1 MIRKLTV
8 AVPVA
13 LALLIGCDGGDI
25 NISPT
30 NTDNSVDNS
39 QTTTGGGGSSNPCAN
54 YTDPSSNT
62 LVQGNF
68 DGSNCAYPA
77 EFVGVGNP
85 LLVDVTIPFI
95 TGIHIF
101 EDSLFVGQ
109 NVDSGAALGDGEGP
123 TLTIRAGNTL
133 AFLDSADYVLIN
145 RGSRMIARG
154 TQSAPITFTAF
165 TDAVLDQ
172 AGAEDVS
179 LWGGIQINGNGITN
193 NCTNE
198 ERASNQCHVLTEG
211 QPSNYGG
218 NNNEDSSGVL
228 SYVVTKHS
236 GFEVAPGDELN
247 GITFNAVGSGTQID
261 HVQVYSTF
269 DDGLEWFGGAVS
281 VSNVVVVFSRDDSL
295 DYSDGWVG
303 GITNA
308 LVIQQQFDGNRCVEA
323 DNIGS
328 GRSSAGESLDFAP
341 ISNPTINGLTC
352 IVSVNDNGTHG
363 DAEGLLLRLGA
374 RGQYNN
380 VLVYSGY
387 AEVASATGSNE
398 CFEIQND
405 LTLDAAQRGDTV
417 ISNSVIACSEAT
429 RGSLNNGDTL
439 QQWILNQSSAGANYD
454 FNSGNVVIT
463 DATNANLSILE
474 PQSFLTD
481 NYDPSADVTT
491 ITLPDGI
498 TTRTVNGRLGAVDS
512 SDDWTVGWTFG
523 LRAPNRAQ
531 PLYFQ

>member
-13 LALLIGCDGGDI
+13 LALLVGCDGGDI

-30 NTDNSVDNS
+30 NIDNSVDNS

-54 YTDPSSNT
+54 YTDPDSNT

-68 DGSNCAYPA
+68 DGSNCTYPA

-85 LLVDVTIPFI
+85 LLVDITIPFI
-95 TGIHIF
+95 TGVHIF

-109 NVDSGAALGDGEGP
+109 NVDSGPAPASGEGP

-145 RGSRMIARG
+145 RGSRMIAQG

-172 AGAEDVS
+172 AGPEDVS

-193 NCTNE
+193 NCTDE
-198 ERASNQCHVLTEG
+198 ERSSNQCHVLTEG

-218 NNNEDSSGVL
+218 SDNEDSSGVF

-247 GITFNAVGSGTQID
+247 GITFNAVGSGTQVD

-281 VSNVVVVFSRDDSL
+281 VSNVVVVYSRDDSL

-303 GITNA
+303 SITNA
-308 LVIQQQFDGNRCVEA
+308 LVIQQQFDGNRCIEA

-341 ISNPTINGLTC
+341 ISNPTIDGLTC
-352 IVSVNDNGTHG
+352 IISVNDDGTHG
-363 DAEGLLLRLGA
+363 DSEGILLRLGA
-374 RGQYNN
+374 KGQLNN

-387 AEVASATGSNE
+387 AEVASASGSNE
-398 CFEIQND
+398 CFE
-405 LTLDAAQRGDTV
+405 LDDGQTRDFAQQGETT
-417 ISNSVIACSEAT
+417 ITNSVIACSLPT
-429 RGSLNNGDTL
+429 QDSLNNGDTIA
-439 QQWILNQSSAGANYD
+439 QWILNESGVGANYS
-454 FNSGNVVIT
+454 FNEGNVIIT
-463 DATNANLSILE
+463 DATNPNLSLLE
-474 PQSFLTD
+474 PRSFLTA
-481 NYDPSADVTT
+481 NYDESADVTT
-491 ITLPDGI
+491 ITLPNG
-498 TTRTVNGRLGAVDS
+498 TTTVPINGRLGAVDA

-531 PLYFQ
+531 PFYFE